1 MQQGDAPAHWPPDGT
16 HMFCGWQLVIPVASP
31 WQVKPAQHTV
41 VAEHWIPCG
50 AHVGGWQVTKP
61 VASP

>member
-1 MQQGDAPAHWPPDGT
+1 
-16 HMFCGWQLVIPVASP
+16 MFCGWQLVIPVASP